1 MQQPTAAALPLI
13 STLLNLLPAAALP
26 TLYPNKDR
34 PMPCLLIR
42 RLCGAVLLALAGPA
56 LALDSDRRQPIYID
70 ADRVE
75 LDEAKGLN
83 TYSGT
88 VVVEQGT
95 MRINSD
101 TLVIHMT
108 NRKPVR
114 YVATGKPARYKQQ
127 PKPDEGDVVGTGNEI
142 EYTVDDK
149 KLHMRG
155 NARITRQGDV
165 FQGDQLVYDTV
176 RDLVTGSGGEGGRI
190 RMIIQPQER
199 AVEQPAP

>member
-1 MQQPTAAALPLI
+1 ML
-13 STLLNLLPAAALP
+13 
-26 TLYPNKDR
+26 R
-34 PMPCLLIR
+34 LLI
-42 RLCGAVLLALAGPA
+42 RLCGAALLALAGPA

-75 LDEAKGLN
+75 LDEATGLN
-83 TYSGT
+83 TYTGT

-95 MRINSD
+95 MRINAD
-101 TLVIHMT
+101 RLVIHMT
-108 NRKPVR
+108 DRKPVR

-127 PKPDEGDVVGTGNEI
+127 PKPDEGDVVGTGKEI
-142 EYTVDDK
+142 EYTVADK

-155 NARITRQGDV
+155 DARITRQGDV

-190 RMIIQPQER
+190 RMIIQPQEGTG
-199 AVEQPAP
+199 EQPAP

>member
-1 MQQPTAAALPLI
+1 
-13 STLLNLLPAAALP
+13 
-26 TLYPNKDR
+26 
-34 PMPCLLIR
+34 
-42 RLCGAVLLALAGPA
+42 
-56 LALDSDRRQPIYID
+56 
-70 ADRVE
+70 
-75 LDEAKGLN
+75 
-83 TYSGT
+83 
-88 VVVEQGT
+88 
-95 MRINSD
+95 MRINSN
-101 TLVIHMT
+101 TLVIPMT

-127 PKPDEGDVVGTGNEI
+127 PKPIFFFKQKTAYEI

-149 KLHMRG
+149 TLHMRG